1 MGNEKKINR
10 NKFYVIRNNIEVLI
24 VYVSNVQIMN
34 VNILSFEVLSEFRY
48 LLNNLSLLVRFHSR

>member
-34 VNILSFEVLSEFRY
+34 VNILSFEALSEFRY
-48 LLNNLSLLVRFHSR
+48 LLNNLSLLARFHSR